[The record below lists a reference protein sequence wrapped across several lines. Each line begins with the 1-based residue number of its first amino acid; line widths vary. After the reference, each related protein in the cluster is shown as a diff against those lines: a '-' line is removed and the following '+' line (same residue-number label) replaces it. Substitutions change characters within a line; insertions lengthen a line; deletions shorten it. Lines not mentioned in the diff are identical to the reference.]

1 MLILL
6 ARSNDKF
13 SGLIALEHMYSVD
26 IAIRVIV
33 GQLHLFNDATAFA
46 KSRRK
51 VVIKDYQIFFNHGHN
66 GIPEPGL
73 GGNGV
78 IVNPNHVLVVR

>member
-13 SGLIALEHMYSVD
+13 SCLIALEFVYSVD

-33 GQLHLFNDATAFA
+33 GQLHFFNDATTFA
-46 KSRRK
+46 KSCRK
-51 VVIKDYQIFFNHGHN
+51 IVIQDYQIFFNHGHN
-66 GIPEPGL
+66 GILEPGL